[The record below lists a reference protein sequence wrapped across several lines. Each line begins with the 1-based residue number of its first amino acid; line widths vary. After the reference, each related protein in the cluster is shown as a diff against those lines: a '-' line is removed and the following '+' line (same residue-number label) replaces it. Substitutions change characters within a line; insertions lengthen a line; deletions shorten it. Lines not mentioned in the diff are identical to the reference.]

1 MQIQLDS
8 QSFSLLNSP
17 TLAHNFA
24 QIAAANGSDNTG
36 VISEGSLMEGSE
48 ASSQQ
53 FSPITVAS
61 SVVGGCI
68 FSALILFVVLLG
80 VGLGVCYK
88 RRQSRSGSE
97 EALSEFIC
105 NYLALEI
112 WD

>member
-1 MQIQLDS
+1 
-8 QSFSLLNSP
+8 
-17 TLAHNFA
+17 
-24 QIAAANGSDNTG
+24 
-36 VISEGSLMEGSE
+36 MEGSE

-80 VGLGVCYK
+80 VGLRVCNK

-97 EALSEFIC
+97 EALSELIAVATES
-105 NYLALEI
+105 NGTTVSPLDTYVSSLYN
-112 WD
+112 